1 MTRAVTLA
9 EIADTNTFIVD
20 GTNNRVGI
28 ASTIPTATLDVNGV
42 VKATS
47 FTGNATG
54 LTGTPDIAVRN
65 ITGVAAT
72 FTGVLTYE
80 DVTNIDS
87 IGIITARSDVS
98 IADKIIHTGD
108 TNTAIRFPAADTF
121 TVETGGSERLRAD
134 SSGRLLVGGGS
145 TTTTCTALFQGRS
158 DGATNSANLRLS
170 KGSYTPGTTD
180 SLGIISF
187 GDKGIQPAAQIQ
199 VSRDSGT
206 WSTNSRTP
214 GAMLFMTAP
223 DSASAATER
232 LRITSAGLVRVPD
245 NGKFTAGAGDD
256 LQIYVDGTDSFI
268 DNDEGDLLI
277 RNTGDDIIIRAADDV
292 LIQTQGSEGAIIAR
306 GDGTVELYHDNSKK
320 LETSSAGVTVT
331 GTLNATTD
339 VTINGKGAATT
350 GKAIAMAMVFG

>member
-28 ASTIPTATLDVNGV
+28 ASTIPTVTLDVDGV

-47 FTGNATG
+47 FTGSITGSASG
-54 LTGTPDIAVRN
+54 LTGTPDIAVGN

-98 IADKIIHTGD
+98 IADQIVHTGD
-108 TNTAIRFPAADTF
+108 TNTRIRFPAADTF
-121 TVETGGSERLRAD
+121 AVMTAGSERLRVD
-134 SSGRLLVGGGS
+134 SSGRLLVGTLAAGSNGTADDLVVANNGSASDQAGITIRGGTS
-145 TTTTCTALFQGRS
+145 GRS
-158 DGATNSANLRLS
+158 QIFFSDGTSGDAEYRGMLRYDHSDESMQFRTSAVE
-170 KGSYTPGTTD
+170 K
-180 SLGIISF
+180 
-187 GDKGIQPAAQIQ
+187 
-199 VSRDSGT
+199 
-206 WSTNSRTP
+206 
-214 GAMLFMTAP
+214 
-223 DSASAATER
+223 
-232 LRITSAGLVRVPD
+232 LRITSAGLVRIPD

-256 LQIYVDGTDSFI
+256 LQIFHDGTDSFVT
-268 DNDEGDLLI
+268 N
-277 RNTGDDIIIRAADDV
+277 NTGQ
-292 LIQTQGSEGAIIAR
+292 LILRVASVESALVAVPNGAV
-306 GDGTVELYHDNSKK
+306 DLYYDNSKK
-320 LETSSAGVTVT
+320 LETSATGVTVT

-339 VTINGKGAATT
+339 VQINGKGAATT

>member
-87 IGIITARSDVS
+87 IGIITARS
-98 IADKIIHTGD
+98 G
-108 TNTAIRFPAADTF
+108 
-121 TVETGGSERLRAD
+121 LRV
-134 SSGRLLVGGGS
+134 VGGGLTVTGVS
-145 TTTTCTALFQGRS
+145 TFFSNIGINTDSPTENLSVNGNVVFGYDQLVGNPGS
-158 DGATNSANLRLS
+158 NIGVATVRGHHVNSNADYAELYFANSASSGGSTASIRAGREGDNVGNNLTFYTQPS
-170 KGSYTPGTTD
+170 GGSAGNG
-180 SLGIISF
+180 S
-187 GDKGIQPAAQIQ
+187 
-199 VSRDSGT
+199 
-206 WSTNSRTP
+206 
-214 GAMLFMTAP
+214 
-223 DSASAATER
+223 ER

-256 LQIYVDGTDSFI
+256 LQIYHDSNNSVI
-268 DNDEGDLLI
+268 DSNTGDLLI
-277 RNTGDDIIIRAADDV
+277 RNLGTTGDIYLDAKSGERGIKV
-292 LIQTQGSEGAIIAR
+292 IQDGA
-306 GDGTVELYHDNSKK
+306 VELYNDNSKK
-320 LETSSAGVTVT
+320 LETSATGVTVT